1 MTKPMSMNIHSLT
14 EVLDDL
20 HHKYKEDEKYW
31 YVYKDGNRAK
41 DIQYV
46 LANEPDLFTPIV
58 IEEQILAFQPNWLEN
73 TYLVDTSEPDISAPW
88 MLTRLMESAT
98 SNKDKPSVLSYCGFS
113 KLQVVEED

>member
-1 MTKPMSMNIHSLT
+1 MTKPMSMNIQSLT

-46 LANEPDLFTPIV
+46 LANEPDLFIPIV
-58 IEEQILAFQPNWLEN
+58 IEEQILAFQPTWLEN
-73 TYLVDTSEPDISAPW
+73 TYLVDSSEPDISASW
-88 MLTRLMESAT
+88 MLTRLFESAT
-98 SNKDKPSVLSYCGFS
+98 SNKDKPSVLSYHGFS
-113 KLQVVEED
+113 KLQLVEED